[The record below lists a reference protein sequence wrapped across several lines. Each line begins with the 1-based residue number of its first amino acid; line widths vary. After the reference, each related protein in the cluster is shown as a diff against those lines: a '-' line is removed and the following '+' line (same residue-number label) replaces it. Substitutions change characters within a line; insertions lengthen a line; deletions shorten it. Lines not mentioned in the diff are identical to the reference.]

1 MIYILL
7 VLSIILNVI
16 SYLVIKKQDK
26 IIKKVGKFDVR

>member
-1 MIYILL
+1 MIYVLL

-26 IIKKVGKFDVR
+26 IIKKVGNVNDR

>member
-1 MIYILL
+1 MIYVLL

-26 IIKKVGKFDVR
+26 IIKKVGTQNDR